1 MHSMIVGLYHR
12 VELYSCFEVSQL
24 CLSIR
29 SCFYFV
35 LSNESLLRTKMFGVF
50 FWHSRKQLCYQDHIF
65 VCFVYFFNIVDS
77 NRILLYFPLSVRV
90 SVRAFVTGVT
100 SHISH
105 IYKGINAMLIIRGPI
120 KP

>member
-1 MHSMIVGLYHR
+1 MKESMHSMIVGLYHR

-50 FWHSRKQLCYQDHIF
+50 FWHSQKQLCYQYHIF
-65 VCFVYFFNIVDS
+65 VCFDCFFNITLRSFFVSLPPGFCD
-77 NRILLYFPLSVRV
+77 LSFFK
-90 SVRAFVTGVT
+90 RAKF
-100 SHISH
+100 
-105 IYKGINAMLIIRGPI
+105 LIIYI
-120 KP
+120 SENVD